1 MTAPAARRRIAI
13 SWITAPNL
21 TRPTHAFGVIRRR
34 HSRTPRSTM
43 AEQRSL
49 PRATLGALGVVYG
62 DIGTSP
68 LYALKEATAA
78 AGGSTDPAAVL
89 GVLSLIF
96 WSLLVVI
103 TLKYIV
109 LILRADNEGEGGIL
123 SLLALVQQKAGTA
136 SVWAKRLIALA
147 ALGTAL
153 FYCDALITPAISV
166 LSAVEGLELLD
177 PVFSGTVLPITLGI
191 LVALFAI
198 QRRGTARVGRMFGPI
213 MVVWFGTLGVLGT
226 QAILRAPDVLSALSP
241 GFAIALLATHPGVA
255 LAIMGAVFLVLTGGE
270 ALYADMGHFGK
281 GPVRLAWFTVV
292 WPGLLL
298 NYFGQGA
305 LLLTTDG
312 PVANPFFSLAS
323 PGLLPVLV
331 VLATAATIIASQ
343 ATISGAF
350 SVTRQAVQLDLL
362 PRVEIRQTS
371 ADERGQIY
379 VPAANAVMLLAV
391 VGFVL
396 AFGSSSAL
404 SAAYGA
410 SVIGTMLITTLLGAV
425 VARTAWEWSTPRI
438 AIVFGLFLLID
449 FAFLV
454 GNATKIANGGWV
466 PLVLAALMFAG
477 FITWRD
483 GRAKLRHE
491 LRKRAVPWAELPQ
504 LLASTTRV
512 PGTAVFLVSQSG
524 FVPTAL
530 LRNLEH
536 NHVCHEHIVILHLE
550 FLRVPRQDR
559 AARAWTEELMPNVHA
574 VHARFGFMETPD
586 VSEALR
592 GARQRGLRLDDVN
605 CTYFLG
611 WHLVRARPR
620 PGPAGVKAQVFAYL
634 QRRSAQAA
642 EFFRMPTKRVV
653 VLATEIDI

>member
-1 MTAPAARRRIAI
+1 
-13 SWITAPNL
+13 
-21 TRPTHAFGVIRRR
+21 
-34 HSRTPRSTM
+34 
-43 AEQRSL
+43 
-49 PRATLGALGVVYG
+49 VV
-62 DIGTSP
+62 T
-68 LYALKEATAA
+68 
-78 AGGSTDPAAVL
+78 GS
-89 GVLSLIF
+89 
-96 WSLLVVI
+96 
-103 TLKYIV
+103 
-109 LILRADNEGEGGIL
+109 
-123 SLLALVQQKAGTA
+123 
-136 SVWAKRLIALA
+136 
-147 ALGTAL
+147 
-153 FYCDALITPAISV
+153 
-166 LSAVEGLELLD
+166 
-177 PVFSGTVLPITLGI
+177 
-191 LVALFAI
+191 
-198 QRRGTARVGRMFGPI
+198 
-213 MVVWFGTLGVLGT
+213 
-226 QAILRAPDVLSALSP
+226 
-241 GFAIALLATHPGVA
+241 
-255 LAIMGAVFLVLTGGE
+255 E

-281 GPVRLAWFTVV
+281 QPVRIAWLGLV
-292 WPGLLL
+292 WPALLL

-305 LLLTTDG
+305 LVLSSG
-312 PVANPFFSLAS
+312 EAIANPFFALAS
-323 PGLLPVLV
+323 PGWLPALV

-362 PRVEIRQTS
+362 PRVAIRQTS
-371 ADERGQIY
+371 ADERGQVY
-379 VPAANAVMLLAV
+379 VPAANAFLFVAV

-410 SVIGTMLITTLLGAV
+410 AVIGTMSSTTLLGAI
-425 VARTAWEWSTPRI
+425 VARTVWNWSIARI
-438 AIVFGLFLLID
+438 ASVFGVLLLTDLAFLL
-449 FAFLV
+449 
-454 GNATKIANGGWV
+454 GNATKIPSGGWV
-466 PLVLAALMFAG
+466 PLALAALLFAG

-491 LRKRAVPWAELPQ
+491 LRERAVPWTALPK
-504 LLASTTRV
+504 LLAEATRV

-536 NHVCHEHIVILHLE
+536 NHVCHERIVILNLE
-550 FLRVPRQDR
+550 ILRLPRQDR
-559 AARAWTEELMPNVHA
+559 AARAWVEELTPEVHA

-586 VSEALR
+586 VAEALR

-620 PGPAGVKAQVFAYL
+620 SGLAGIKSQVFAYL

>member
-1 MTAPAARRRIAI
+1 M
-13 SWITAPNL
+13 N
-21 TRPTHAFGVIRRR
+21 
-34 HSRTPRSTM
+34 
-43 AEQRSL
+43 EQRSL
-49 PRATLGALGVVYG
+49 PRATIGALGVVYG

-78 AGGSTDPAAVL
+78 AGGAGDPATVL

-96 WSLLVVI
+96 WSMFLVV
-103 TLKYIV
+103 TLKYVV
-109 LILRADNEGEGGIL
+109 LILRADNAGEGGIL
-123 SLLALVQQKAGTA
+123 SLLALVQQKLGLSSAAAT
-136 SVWAKRLIALA
+136 RLIALA
-147 ALGTAL
+147 ALGAAL
-153 FYCDALITPAISV
+153 FYCDAMITPAISV

-177 PVFSGTVLPITLGI
+177 PAFASMVLPITLGI

-198 QRRGTARVGRMFGPI
+198 QRRGTARVGGLFGPV
-213 MVVWFGTLGVLGT
+213 MVLWFATLTLLGAREIAAAPQVL
-226 QAILRAPDVLSALSP
+226 LALSP
-241 GFAIALLATHPGVA
+241 SYAVALLAAHPAVA
-255 LAIMGAVFLVLTGGE
+255 LTILGAVFLVLTGAE

-281 GPVRLAWFTVV
+281 RPVQVAWLGLV
-292 WPGLLL
+292 WPALLV

-305 LLLTTDG
+305 LLLTADIAI
-312 PVANPFFSLAS
+312 ANPFFALAS
-323 PGLLPVLV
+323 PGWLPALV

-350 SVTRQAVQLDLL
+350 SVSRQAVQLDLL
-362 PRVEIRQTS
+362 PRLAIRQTS

-379 VPAANAVMLLAV
+379 VPAVNAVMFVAV

-410 SVIGTMLITTLLGAV
+410 AVIGTMLITTLLGAV
-425 VARTAWEWSTPRI
+425 VARTAWQWSAARI
-438 AIVFGLFLLID
+438 AAVFGLFFALD
-449 FAFLV
+449 VAFLL
-454 GNATKIANGGWV
+454 GNATKVANGGWV
-466 PLVLAALMFAG
+466 PLALAGLMFAG
-477 FITWRD
+477 FVTWRD

-491 LRKRAVPWAELPQ
+491 LRARAVPLAELPK
-504 LLASTTRV
+504 LLADTARV
-512 PGTAVFLVSQSG
+512 PGTAVFLVSHAG

-536 NHVCHEHIVILHLE
+536 NHVCHERNVILNFE
-550 FLRVPRQDR
+550 VVRSPRQDR
-559 AARAWTEELMPNVHA
+559 AARVWIEELMPNIHA

-586 VSEALR
+586 VAEALR
-592 GARQRGLRLDDVN
+592 GARQRGLRVEEAE
-605 CTYFLG
+605 CTYFVG

-620 PGPAGVKAQVFAYL
+620 AGLAGLKSQVFAYL

-653 VLATEIDI
+653 MLATEIDI

>member
-1 MTAPAARRRIAI
+1 MI
-13 SWITAPNL
+13 
-21 TRPTHAFGVIRRR
+21 
-34 HSRTPRSTM
+34 
-43 AEQRSL
+43 EQRSL

-68 LYALKEATAA
+68 LYALKETVALTGNDA
-78 AGGSTDPAAVL
+78 AAVL

-96 WSLLVVI
+96 WSLLSVV
-103 TLKYIV
+103 TLKYV
-109 LILRADNEGEGGIL
+109 VVTLRADNAGEGGTL
-123 SLLALVQQKAGTA
+123 SLLALVQQKFGTTGI
-136 SVWAKRLIALA
+136 WAARFVALA
-147 ALGTAL
+147 ALGTAM
-153 FYCDALITPAISV
+153 FYCEALITPAVTV
-166 LSAVEGLELLD
+166 LSAVEGLSVLD
-177 PVFSGTVLPITLGI
+177 PAFASAVLPITLGI
-191 LVALFAI
+191 IVALFAL
-198 QRRGTARVGRMFGPI
+198 QSRGTARVGSLFGPI
-213 MVVWFGTLGVLGT
+213 MVLWFGTLAVLGVRG
-226 QAILRAPDVLSALSP
+226 ILAAPEVLVAVSP
-241 GFAIALLATHPGVA
+241 TYAVTLLATHPGVA
-255 LAIMGAVFLVLTGGE
+255 LAILGAVFLVLTGAE

-281 GPVRLAWFTVV
+281 TPVRIAWLGCV
-292 WPGLLL
+292 WPALLL

-305 LLLTTDG
+305 LLLTTDVSIAH
-312 PVANPFFSLAS
+312 PLFELAP
-323 PGLLPVLV
+323 PGLLLALV
-331 VLATAATIIASQ
+331 VLATAASAVASQ

-362 PRVEIRQTS
+362 PRVKIHQTS

-379 VPAANAVMLLAV
+379 VPAANATMLIAA
-391 VGFVL
+391 VGFVV

-404 SAAYGA
+404 TSAYGA
-410 SVIGTMLITTLLGAV
+410 SVIGAMIITTVLGAV
-425 VARTAWEWSTPRI
+425 VARNLWNWPLWRV
-438 AIVFGLFLLID
+438 IVLFGLFLLVD
-449 FAFLV
+449 LAFLV

-466 PLVLAALMFAG
+466 PLTLAALMFAG

-491 LRKRAVPWAELPQ
+491 LRERAVPWTALPK
-504 LLASTTRV
+504 LLAEATRV

-536 NHVCHEHIVILHLE
+536 NHVCHERIVILHLE
-550 FLRVPRQDR
+550 ILRLPRQDR
-559 AARAWTEELMPNVHA
+559 AARAWIEELTPEVHA

-586 VSEALR
+586 VAEALR

-620 PGPAGVKAQVFAYL
+620 SGLAGIKSQVFAYL